1 MAGRFRFHAQTCKCV
16 YAASPVD
23 QHGTEDQTHRRAG
36 GVRDAQT
43 GSGDRPMIHAR
54 YRIQISPGRQADAI
68 ARMKD
73 YTAIFKR
80 ETGVHVHVSV
90 VTTGTLG
97 WACFSADF
105 ESIGAKDAADAKANA
120 HPDWKALGGK
130 QEQEV
135 RAGTCAQL
143 TETFHDEIWRYS

>member
-1 MAGRFRFHAQTCKCV
+1 M
-16 YAASPVD
+16 D
-23 QHGTEDQTHRRAG
+23 QHGTEDQTHGRAG

-80 ETGVHVHVSV
+80 ETGIHVHVSV

-120 HPDWKALGGK
+120 HPDWKALDAK
-130 QEQEV
+130 DTKEQRDGTHPHVPNTMQFEV
-135 RAGTCAQL
+135 
-143 TETFHDEIWRYS
+143 WRYS